1 MQTKML
7 ASVNCVEEAL
17 TVLECGVDIIDLKNP
32 SQGALGALP
41 LDLVKDIVKAIDGQ
55 GIISATIGDLPM
67 EVDVVKK
74 GTEDMIS
81 TGVDIVKIGFF
92 GTENHVECIRALKPY
107 ADQGIK
113 LVAVL
118 FAENGS
124 VVDLVPEFAAA
135 GFYGVMVDTAVKNG
149 LTLTDHYSHDDI
161 TEFVTAAKKHDL
173 LVGLAGSIKL
183 HHVKLLKPYAPS
195 YLGFRGA
202 LCDNHQRTSTLNVDK
217 VKEIVK
223 EMTID
228 YQFEA

>member
-1 MQTKML
+1 ML

-124 VVDLVPEFAAA
+124 VVDLVPEFVAA

>member
-41 LDLVKDIVKAIDGQ
+41 LDLVKDIVKTIDGR

-92 GTENHVECIRALKPY
+92 GTENHVACIRALKPY
-107 ADQGIK
+107 ADAGTK

-124 VVDLVPEFAAA
+124 VVHLVPELADA

-149 LTLTDHYSHDDI
+149 LTLTDHYDHDAI
-161 TEFVTAAKKHDL
+161 KEFVDLAKEHDL

-183 HHVKLLKPYAPS
+183 YHVKQLKPYKPS

-202 LCDNHQRTSTLNVDK
+202 LCDNHQRTATLNVDK
-217 VKEIVK
+217 VKGIVE
-223 EMTID
+223 EMVS
-228 YQFEA
+228 FEHIV

>member
-1 MQTKML
+1 ML